1 MPSPLDLHFGE
12 SLPRSLLSAC
22 HDRRS
27 QELPHKLL
35 FASLMLCMIC
45 TSCGAVGSGSPPPA
59 TVTVTPNSAQLFP
72 GGLKQFNAVVENA
85 SNSAVKW
92 QLSQTS
98 VGNSNVGTITSDGSY
113 TAPSTPATV
122 TVTAVLQADPT
133 KMGSAIVTILSLS
146 SITGPLSLSPT
157 LSSVTTSQALQFN
170 VLTPGVSNSDVSWAA
185 AAGVITAGGNYTPP
199 NTPGAYTIIASLIAN
214 PNAKGFA
221 TVEVTNFPG
230 TLTWRNDNSRSGV
243 NSQELALAPGTVS
256 SSTFGKL
263 FSCPIDGYA
272 YAQPLYVPNLAIPGK
287 GTHNVVFVATE
298 KDSVFAFDAD
308 TKPCVQLW
316 HTSLIPAG
324 SQAIETPNLEISST
338 DIIPFVGITGTPVVS
353 ISTTAL
359 YVVAA
364 TQTMATNPIYSQ
376 RLYALDLTT
385 GLPEILPAGFEIATP
400 AGQTSVFHPMLE
412 NQRPALLL
420 DNGTVYIAFGSYGG
434 LGDYHGWLFG
444 YDSFSL
450 QQTGVFNVTP
460 NAIQGGIWQSG
471 GGPSADSNHN
481 VFVVTGDGP
490 FDVNRGGRSYSDS
503 FLRLGTAGG
512 VSVSDYFTPCD
523 QQMLEAA
530 GNDVGGSAPILLP
543 DSAGAL
549 SQPHLLLGGSK
560 GSSLYIVNRDNM
572 GGFFPSPCPDSI
584 TRVQTIP
591 VSGPVLSTPLF
602 WNGNVYVA
610 PGKWNLQSFSMTNG
624 NLASTYTSQSMEPL
638 GPQGATPVISWN
650 GTDINSA
657 ILWLIDLQMTPN
669 TPAVLRAFDPNNS
682 LKEIYTSP
690 KDPASPDSAG
700 PAVKFTVPTVANGK
714 VYVGT
719 QTELDVYGLLQ

>member
-1 MPSPLDLHFGE
+1 
-12 SLPRSLLSAC
+12 
-22 HDRRS
+22 
-27 QELPHKLL
+27 
-35 FASLMLCMIC
+35 
-45 TSCGAVGSGSPPPA
+45 
-59 TVTVTPNSAQLFP
+59 
-72 GGLKQFNAVVENA
+72 
-85 SNSAVKW
+85 
-92 QLSQTS
+92 
-98 VGNSNVGTITSDGSY
+98 
-113 TAPSTPATV
+113 
-122 TVTAVLQADPT
+122 
-133 KMGSAIVTILSLS
+133 
-146 SITGPLSLSPT
+146 
-157 LSSVTTSQALQFN
+157 
-170 VLTPGVSNSDVSWAA
+170 
-185 AAGVITAGGNYTPP
+185 
-199 NTPGAYTIIASLIAN
+199 
-214 PNAKGFA
+214 
-221 TVEVTNFPG
+221 
-230 TLTWRNDNSRSGV
+230 
-243 NSQELALAPGTVS
+243 
-256 SSTFGKL
+256 
-263 FSCPIDGYA
+263 
-272 YAQPLYVPNLAIPGK
+272 VPNLAIPGK

-560 GSSLYIVNRDNM
+560 GGSLYIVNRDNM